1 VKTFPLEPE
10 TKDSKKK
17 MNTGNRGNGGSGSM
31 VACHIGNKLV
41 GTQHHCRKSALS
53 SSQKFVIE
61 E

>member
-1 VKTFPLEPE
+1 VKIFPLDPE
-10 TKDSKKK
+10 TKDSEK

-31 VACHIGNKLV
+31 VACHRGNKPV
-41 GTQHHCRKSALS
+41 GAQHHYRKSALS

>member
-1 VKTFPLEPE
+1 
-10 TKDSKKK
+10 

-31 VACHIGNKLV
+31 VACNIGNKPV
-41 GTQHHCRKSALS
+41 GAQYHYKKSALS